1 MALFHRSACLAA
13 AITVALTG
21 QALAH
26 AHLKSSTPAA
36 ESTVKEPPSEF
47 VLDFSEGVNLAFT
60 GITLSGPGEKAIA
73 TGKPELKAESD
84 SRLLIPITA
93 DLRPGNYTVKW
104 HALSKDGHTSEGAF
118 TFEIVAK

>member
-1 MALFHRSACLAA
+1 MTLFHRRACLAA

-26 AHLKSSTPAA
+26 AHLKSSEPAA
-36 ESTVKEPPSEF
+36 DSTVNGSPPELLLS
-47 VLDFSEGVNLAFT
+47 FSEGVNLAFT

-73 TGKPELKAESD
+73 TGKPELKAD
-84 SRLLIPITA
+84 RVLLIPITA
-93 DLRPGNYTVKW
+93 DLRPGAYSVKW